1 MRTSAG
7 GAWGLL
13 VFPRTPAAGSDMHAR
28 TSRKPHDTG
37 PIHTGEFP
45 MAVDIQRAQ
54 QLLAKGLTPTQ
65 VAQRLGINSATARKI
80 AAGKYREGSNAK
92 N

>member
-1 MRTSAG
+1 
-7 GAWGLL
+7 
-13 VFPRTPAAGSDMHAR
+13 
-28 TSRKPHDTG
+28 
-37 PIHTGEFP
+37 